1 MKGQVTSMKHK
12 LSVIAGIIIGVTI
25 LTVGAFEAWRNP
37 QPQTAGPSA
46 GLQMKIAPD
55 FSLTSLDGRSKK
67 LSDYRGTVVLLNFW
81 ATWCAPC
88 RVEMPTLA
96 DLYNKYH
103 AQGLEIVGVSLDD
116 FRQERVARFVSEMK
130 INYPI
135 LLGNQSVA
143 DLYGGGRLL
152 PQTVFITR
160 DGEILQ
166 TMIGMRDRKEFEAA
180 IEQLLLTKPHG

>member
-1 MKGQVTSMKHK
+1 MRGQVTSMKHK
-12 LSVIAGIIIGVTI
+12 RTVIAGIAIGITI
-25 LTVGAFEAWRNP
+25 LTFSVFLASRNP
-37 QPQTAGPSA
+37 QPQAARPSA

-55 FSLTSLDGRSKK
+55 FLLTSLDGRSKK
-67 LSDYRGTVVLLNFW
+67 LSDYRGKVVLLNFW

-88 RVEMPTLA
+88 RVEMPTLV

-116 FRQERVARFVSEMK
+116 GRQERVARFVSEMK

-160 DGEILQ
+160 NGDILQ

-180 IEQLLLTKPHG
+180 IEQLLSTKSHG

>member
-1 MKGQVTSMKHK
+1 MKGLVTSMNRKRV
-12 LSVIAGIIIGVTI
+12 VIAGIAIGIAI
-25 LTVGAFEAWRNP
+25 LAVGAVRAPRNP
-37 QPQTAGPSA
+37 QPQNAKPRA
-46 GLQMKIAPD
+46 ELQMKIAPD
-55 FSLTSLDGRSKK
+55 FSLTTLDGRSKK
-67 LSDYRGTVVLLNFW
+67 LSDYRGKVVLLNFW

-88 RVEMPTLA
+88 RVEMPTLV

-103 AQGLEIVGVSLDD
+103 AQGLEIIGVSLDD
-116 FRQERVARFVSEMK
+116 GRQERVARFVSEMK

-152 PQTVFITR
+152 PQSVFITR

-180 IEQLLLTKPHG
+180 IEELLSTKPHG